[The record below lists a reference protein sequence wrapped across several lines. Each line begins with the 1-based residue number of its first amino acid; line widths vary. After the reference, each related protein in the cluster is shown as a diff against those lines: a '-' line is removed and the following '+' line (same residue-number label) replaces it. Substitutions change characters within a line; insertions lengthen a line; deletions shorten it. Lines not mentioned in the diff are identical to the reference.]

1 MTLAEQLYIM
11 MQSAAKAM
19 QPADFVAGT
28 VTAADPLE
36 ITCDNTMQV
45 LKAPVLILTEPVI
58 EKKIPVLTHKHYIS
72 TLTHTHTCPTG
83 ATSPGL
89 TGRYLGED
97 SLVSERA
104 STTLQQEDIV
114 CYENGKALPIEDG
127 YIILNRKLE
136 EGDRVVMVRVND
148 GQRFIVLSREFKSE
162 EGGE

>member
-1 MTLAEQLYIM
+1 MNLAETLYKM
-11 MQSAAKAM
+11 MQDSMKAG
-19 QPADFVAGT
+19 QLADFVSGT
-28 VTAADPLE
+28 VTSEAPLE
-36 ITCDNTMQV
+36 ITCDATMQV

-97 SLVSERA
+97 SLVSEGA
-104 STTLQQEDIV
+104 SATLQQEDIV

-136 EGDRVVMVRVND
+136 QGDKVIMLRVNA
-148 GQRFIVLSREFKSE
+148 GQRFIVLSRVFEQ
-162 EGGE
+162 EG

>member
-1 MTLAEQLYIM
+1 MNLAETLYKM
-11 MQSAAKAM
+11 MQDSMKAG
-19 QPADFVAGT
+19 QLTDFVSGT
-28 VTAADPLE
+28 VTSEAPLE
-36 ITCDNTMQV
+36 ITCDATMQV
-45 LKAPVLILTEPVI
+45 LKATVLILTEPVI

-114 CYENGKALPIEDG
+114 CYENGQPLPIEDG

-136 EGDRVVMVRVND
+136 QDDKVVMLRVNA
-148 GQRFIVLSREFKSE
+148 GQRFIVLSRVFEQ
-162 EGGE
+162 EG

>member
-1 MTLAEQLYIM
+1 MNLAETLYKM
-11 MQSAAKAM
+11 MQDSMKAG
-19 QPADFVAGT
+19 QLADFVSGT
-28 VTAADPLE
+28 VTSEAPLE
-36 ITCDNTMQV
+36 ITCDATMQV
-45 LKAPVLILTEPVI
+45 LRASVLILTEPVI

-97 SLVSERA
+97 SLVSEGA
-104 STTLQQEDIV
+104 SATLQQEDIV

-136 EGDRVVMVRVND
+136 QGDKVIMLRVNA
-148 GQRFIVLSREFKSE
+148 GQRFIVLSRVFEQ
-162 EGGE
+162 EG

>member
-28 VTAADPLE
+28 VTAAGPLE

-89 TGRYLGED
+89 TGQYLGED
-97 SLVSERA
+97 SLVSEGA

>member
-1 MTLAEQLYIM
+1 MNLAETLYKM
-11 MQSAAKAM
+11 MQDSMKAG
-19 QPADFVAGT
+19 QLTDFVSGT
-28 VTAADPLE
+28 VTSENPLE
-36 ITCDNTMQV
+36 ITCDATMQV

-136 EGDRVVMVRVND
+136 EGNRVVMLRVNA
-148 GQRFIVLSREFKSE
+148 GQRFIVLSRVFEQ
-162 EGGE
+162 EG

>member
-1 MTLAEQLYIM
+1 MNLAETLYKM
-11 MQSAAKAM
+11 MQDSMKAG
-19 QPADFVAGT
+19 QLTDFVSGT
-28 VTAADPLE
+28 VTSENPLE
-36 ITCDNTMQV
+36 ITCDATMQV

-97 SLVSERA
+97 SLVSEGA

-136 EGDRVVMVRVND
+136 EGDRVVMLRVNA
-148 GQRFIVLSREFKSE
+148 GQRFIVLSRVFEQ
-162 EGGE
+162 EG

>member
-1 MTLAEQLYIM
+1 MNLAETLYKM
-11 MQSAAKAM
+11 MQDSMKAG
-19 QPADFVAGT
+19 QLADFVSGT
-28 VTAADPLE
+28 VTSEAPLE
-36 ITCDNTMQV
+36 ITCDATMQV

-72 TLTHTHTCPTG
+72 TLTHAHTCPTG

-89 TGRYLGED
+89 TGQYLGED
-97 SLVSERA
+97 SLVSEGA

-136 EGDRVVMVRVND
+136 QGDKVIMLRVNA
-148 GQRFIVLSREFKSE
+148 GQRFIVLSRVFEQ
-162 EGGE
+162 EG

>member
-1 MTLAEQLYIM
+1 MNLAETLYKM
-11 MQSAAKAM
+11 MQDSMKAG
-19 QPADFVAGT
+19 QLTDFVSGT
-28 VTAADPLE
+28 VTSENPLE
-36 ITCDNTMQV
+36 ITCDATMQV
-45 LKAPVLILTEPVI
+45 LKAPILILTEPVI

-97 SLVSERA
+97 SLVSEGA

-127 YIILNRKLE
+127 DIILNRKLE
-136 EGDRVVMVRVND
+136 EGDRVVMLRVNA
-148 GQRFIVLSREFKSE
+148 GQRFIVLSRVFEQ
-162 EGGE
+162 EG

>member
-1 MTLAEQLYIM
+1 MNLAETLYKM
-11 MQSAAKAM
+11 MQDSMKAG
-19 QPADFVAGT
+19 QLTDFVSGT
-28 VTAADPLE
+28 VTSENPLE
-36 ITCDNTMQV
+36 ITCDATMQV

-89 TGRYLGED
+89 TGQYLGED
-97 SLVSERA
+97 SLVSEGA

-136 EGDRVVMVRVND
+136 EGDRVVMLRVNA
-148 GQRFIVLSREFKSE
+148 GQRFIVLSRVFEQ
-162 EGGE
+162 EG

>member
-1 MTLAEQLYIM
+1 MNLAETLYKM
-11 MQSAAKAM
+11 MQDSMKAG
-19 QPADFVAGT
+19 QLTDFVSGT
-28 VTAADPLE
+28 VTSENPLE
-36 ITCDNTMQV
+36 ITCDATMQV

-89 TGRYLGED
+89 TGQYLGED
-97 SLVSERA
+97 SLVSEGA

-136 EGDRVVMVRVND
+136 QDDKVVMLRVNA
-148 GQRFIVLSREFKSE
+148 GQRFIVLSRVFEQ
-162 EGGE
+162 EG

>member
-1 MTLAEQLYIM
+1 MNLAETLYKM
-11 MQSAAKAM
+11 MQDSMKAG
-19 QPADFVAGT
+19 QLTDFVSGT
-28 VTAADPLE
+28 VTSEAPLE
-36 ITCDNTMQV
+36 ITCDATMQV

-114 CYENGKALPIEDG
+114 CYENGQPLPIEDG

-136 EGDRVVMVRVND
+136 QDDKVVMLRVNA
-148 GQRFIVLSREFKSE
+148 GQRFIVLSRVFEQ
-162 EGGE
+162 EG

>member
-1 MTLAEQLYIM
+1 MNLAETLYKM
-11 MQSAAKAM
+11 MQDSMKAG
-19 QPADFVAGT
+19 QLTDFVSGT
-28 VTAADPLE
+28 VTSENPLE
-36 ITCDNTMQV
+36 ITCDATMQV
-45 LKAPVLILTEPVI
+45 LKASVLILTEPVM

-97 SLVSERA
+97 SLVSEGA
-104 STTLQQEDIV
+104 SATLQQEDIV

-136 EGDRVVMVRVND
+136 QDDKVVMLRVNA
-148 GQRFIVLSREFKSE
+148 GQRFIVLSRVFEQ
-162 EGGE
+162 EG